1 MVLSDPYNFTG
12 VLTKIGVNVATVNDI
27 PADAVTSV
35 NGQTGAVVLTTTNIN
50 EGTNLYF
57 TDERAQDAV
66 GNNIDATLVYVDAT
80 PILKRAPI
88 TGDITI
94 ADGSNTAA
102 ITAGAIVNA
111 DINGTAA
118 IDTTKLADGTISNT
132 EFQYLNGVTSNIQAQ
147 IDAKGAGTVTT
158 VSIVTAQ
165 GVSGSVANAT
175 TTPAITLTLG
185 ALTGV
190 TSFNGLV
197 ITANTGTITTGVWNG
212 TDIAVADGGTG
223 ASNASDARTNLGLII
238 GTDVQ
243 AYSANTAFRT
253 DKLSV
258 FAATTSAELAGVISD
273 ETGSGLLVFATS
285 PSLTT
290 PLLGTPTSGTLTN
303 CTGLPISTG
312 VSGLGANVATF
323 LATPSSANLIAAV
336 TDETGTGALVFA
348 NTPTLVSPLLGT
360 PTSGVLTNCTGLPL
374 ATGVTGQLLLANGG
388 TAANLSDPGADRVMF
403 WDDSAGAVT
412 WLTMGTNLT
421 ITGTTLDATG
431 GGGSGTA
438 MEVDVAQVAHG
449 LSVGNAVKCTGANTY
464 AKAQADSAAN
474 AEVVG
479 IVSAVADVDNFTLTI
494 GGEIT
499 AGVPAVAAGTV
510 LFLSPSS
517 AGALTATEPSTDGQ
531 ISKPV
536 CIVTENATSMDFFNF
551 RGLEITASDAANK
564 ALSNL
569 ASVAINTAL
578 LPGTSDSIALGST
591 TKQWSDLFLGDAS
604 VINFNNGDVTI
615 THSANKLDIDGGVVD
630 FGSTPTVNGSS
641 VYYSGAS
648 ITLAENTSIALDPA
662 GSADG
667 KYTGITVAG
676 TAGYSQAFGD
686 CVYLDPTDSR
696 WELCDANSAAAADGD
711 SRGLV
716 GMVVVTGTDGNACT
730 ILLNGIIRADAKFPA
745 FTINNPIYISETAG
759 SVTQTQPTTTDVVIR
774 VVGFA
779 LTADEMYFNPSPDY
793 ITHT

>member
-1 MVLSDPYNFTG
+1 LSNRITFSVCLYTRRLVCKYASLRLWSCRSWIYPARYCKRL
-12 VLTKIGVNVATVNDI
+12 VRPVRLLDI
-27 PADAVTSV
+27 
-35 NGQTGAVVLTTTNIN
+35 
-50 EGTNLYF
+50 
-57 TDERAQDAV
+57 
-66 GNNIDATLVYVDAT
+66 
-80 PILKRAPI
+80 
-88 TGDITI
+88 
-94 ADGSNTAA
+94 
-102 ITAGAIVNA
+102 
-111 DINGTAA
+111 
-118 IDTTKLADGTISNT
+118 
-132 EFQYLNGVTSNIQAQ
+132 
-147 IDAKGAGTVTT
+147 
-158 VSIVTAQ
+158 
-165 GVSGSVANAT
+165 
-175 TTPAITLTLG
+175 
-185 ALTGV
+185 
-190 TSFNGLV
+190 
-197 ITANTGTITTGVWNG
+197 
-212 TDIAVADGGTG
+212 
-223 ASNASDARTNLGLII
+223 
-238 GTDVQ
+238 
-243 AYSANTAFRT
+243 
-253 DKLSV
+253 
-258 FAATTSAELAGVISD
+258 
-273 ETGSGLLVFATS
+273 LL
-285 PSLTT
+285 PRWWRR
-290 PLLGTPTSGTLTN
+290 
-303 CTGLPISTG
+303 
-312 VSGLGANVATF
+312 F
-323 LATPSSANLIAAV
+323 L
-336 TDETGTGALVFA
+336 
-348 NTPTLVSPLLGT
+348 
-360 PTSGVLTNCTGLPL
+360 
-374 ATGVTGQLLLANGG
+374 
-388 TAANLSDPGADRVMF
+388 
-403 WDDSAGAVT
+403 
-412 WLTMGTNLT
+412 
-421 ITGTTLDATG
+421 
-431 GGGSGTA
+431 
-438 MEVDVAQVAHG
+438 
-449 LSVGNAVKCTGANTY
+449 
-464 AKAQADSAAN
+464 
-474 AEVVG
+474 
-479 IVSAVADVDNFTLTI
+479 
-494 GGEIT
+494 
-499 AGVPAVAAGTV
+499 
-510 LFLSPSS
+510 
-517 AGALTATEPSTDGQ
+517 
-531 ISKPV
+531 
-536 CIVTENATSMDFFNF
+536 DFFNF